1 MCKDVK
7 EVFGGEVCYKGFVE
21 VEKEV
26 LVGMRILMKRVVV
39 GSCRG
44 MSLVDWS
51 GLCVCGKERMLID
64 KRFEGVGEG
73 GRCCMGWLLGLKVDV
88 IMNDKGEMVNFMF
101 SGGNVD
107 EREGL
112 KEGKFVEK
120 IKGKL
125 YGEKGYM
132 GESLLE
138 KVFVNG
144 IERISKVK
152 NNMKKWLM
160 SMGDKILVRKR
171 GVIESVN
178 EELKKIGEIEEWRE
192 G

>member
-21 VEKEV
+21 VEKKV

-88 IMNDKGEMVNFMF
+88 IMNEKGEMVNLMLR
-101 SGGNVD
+101 GGKVD
-107 EREGL
+107 EGEGL
-112 KEGKFVEK
+112 KEGRFVEK
-120 IKGKL
+120 MKGKVC
-125 YGEKGYM
+125 GEKGYI
-132 GESLLE
+132 GEGVFE
-138 KVFVNG
+138 KVLVNG
-144 IERISKVK
+144 IEVVSKVK
-152 NNMKKWLM
+152 NNM
-160 SMGDKILVRKR
+160 RK
-171 GVIESVN
+171 
-178 EELKKIGEIEEWRE
+178 
-192 G
+192 